1 MQQRGMVTFEL
12 AVGILSAAVVATVI
26 GWGISLLMLQSR
38 CTDVAGQI
46 ARQLGRGDTAAA
58 AKLESLAPARAAI
71 ITDEKPE
78 EVMVRVTVDARFG
91 VLGPLT
97 VTGSGISPRQGR

>member
-12 AVGILSAAVVATVI
+12 AIGILSAAVVATVI

-58 AKLESLAPARAAI
+58 GKLESLAAI